1 VSPKPCFSPAR
12 RILAIQAA
20 LRNNFILEKYPVLLQ
35 AFLHPQITK
44 ENKMKRLILA
54 VAFVCVLSV
63 TAIAGE
69 IPTTGAPV
77 PGEIP
82 TTGASIAGE
91 IPTTGARVA
100 QSSGTNSV
108 VTAILT
114 LLGLVV

>member
-1 VSPKPCFSPAR
+1 
-12 RILAIQAA
+12 
-20 LRNNFILEKYPVLLQ
+20 
-35 AFLHPQITK
+35 
-44 ENKMKRLILA
+44 MKRLILA

-91 IPTTGARVA
+91 IPTTGAPVA

-114 LLGLVV
+114 LLSIVI